1 AESLTKKRQNHIE
14 IQEKWIRRAALL
26 YKVEQ
31 EKQGTGE
38 KKGLR
43 TVCKEMVERCWQE
56 DQERITVDK
65 QTVFVQSQAQSNA
78 KRNEALNAE
87 ESKSLIS
94 YAVNIAQRGFPL
106 TPHRLAELANEI

>member
-1 AESLTKKRQNHIE
+1 MVGRAESLIKKRQNHIE
-14 IQEKWIRRAALL
+14 IQEKWIRCAALL
-26 YKVEQ
+26 YKAEQ
-31 EKQGTGE
+31 EKQGTEE

-65 QTVFVQSQAQSNA
+65 QTVSQRLAGIQSQAQSNA
-78 KRNEALNAE
+78 ERNEALNAE

-106 TPHRLAELANEI
+106 TPH